1 MNVSTRQFPL
11 TVFARDPPPHDLLTA
26 QVIFSHRSFYFH
38 VMFIHKNNLFDS
50 FICMDLS
57 HRVIHLI
64 LCSSFLRFYFHVI
77 LLAHFYCIYLN
88 HFFPYFYVCLIFFL
102 MLDLLTGLYTY
113 MSLFS
118 CCCFF
123 KYPMWLIYL
132 HVFIFTCKACGFV
145 PPPRPCWDKPFFTLG
160 KLVLCVNGGEL
171 PEQSTAAKNI
181 RNSRAA
187 NCACALEQCETLAGV
202 HFPLQFLMQP
212 FRARGIFLIPGVSS
226 LPFIFF
232 VFCLKACVC
241 VTKNKNK
248 QKNTI
253 CAYKVEE
260 KKKKKKNIYYKIY
273 LLNTAALM
281 CHNLKNYS

>member
-1 MNVSTRQFPL
+1 MHGSITSSHSLDSLQFFFALLFPRDSFSTF
-11 TVFARDPPPHDLLTA
+11 LLH
-26 QVIFSHRSFYFH
+26 IFESLFS
-38 VMFIHKNNLFDS
+38 ILLCLFD
-50 FICMDLS
+50 
-57 HRVIHLI
+57 
-64 LCSSFLRFYFHVI
+64 
-77 LLAHFYCIYLN
+77 
-88 HFFPYFYVCLIFFL
+88 FFL

-260 KKKKKKNIYYKIY
+260 KKKQKNIYYKIY